1 MASKKYLDQ
10 TGLSYFWSKL
20 KTLLSNKED
29 KGKITVGGA
38 SHTVTRK
45 ALTITQD
52 GVTTTYYVADIT

>member
-1 MASKKYLDQ
+1 MANKKYLDQ

-29 KGKITVGGA
+29 KGKITISGT
-38 SHTVTRK
+38 SHTVVRK
-45 ALTITQD
+45 PLTIIVD